1 MSMDDSMA
9 HAPLRAPAL
18 EVGGWRTWVSHIA
31 ALILAV
37 LFATSGVWKIT
48 DPFVWATRISQTKV
62 PAEWSMTVALTVGV
76 LETVAAVLIL
86 VPRFRRWG
94 AMLIGFLLVVFMAYF
109 AVNYNALRGE
119 DCSCFPWLKEAVS
132 PWFFVRDG
140 LMLLAAVLAWKWAPP
155 AQSLR
160 GALIIL
166 GAVAV
171 FAGVSY
177 GVQAAR
183 QTGATAPDSIT
194 AGGERVSLQTGKN
207 FIYFFDPQCLHCF
220 EAAKKMSGYRW
231 KDVRLIAVPTDI
243 PMPQMPQAFL
253 NNTGFRASLS
263 NDLRVLKQAFP
274 FETAPY
280 AVAIENG
287 RARHSSANFEGEEP
301 AATLRKL
308 GFVE

>member
-1 MSMDDSMA
+1 MDDSMA
-9 HAPLRAPAL
+9 HPPLHASAL
-18 EVGGWRTWVSHIA
+18 EVAGWRTWVSHLA
-31 ALILAV
+31 ALVLAIL
-37 LFATSGVWKIT
+37 FTTSGVWKIT
-48 DPFVWATRISQTKV
+48 DPFVWSARVAQTKV
-62 PAEWSMTVALTVGV
+62 PAEWSMTVALTVGI

-94 AMLIGFLLVVFMAYF
+94 AMLIAFLLVVFMAYF

-140 LMLLAAVLAWKWAPP
+140 LMLLGAALAWKWAPP
-155 AQSLR
+155 AQSVR

-183 QTGATAPDSIT
+183 QTGAKAPDSIT
-194 AGGERVSLQTGKN
+194 VNGSPVSLQSGKT

-231 KDVRLIAVPTDI
+231 KNVRLVGVPTAI
-243 PMPQMPQAFL
+243 PMPAMPQAFL
-253 NNTGFRASLS
+253 DNTGFKAGLS
-263 NDLRVLKQAFP
+263 NDLDVLRKAFP
-274 FETAPY
+274 FDTAPY
-280 AVAIENG
+280 AVAVENG
-287 RARHSSANFEGEEP
+287 RAREATANFDGDQP
-301 AATLRKL
+301 AAALRQI

>member
-1 MSMDDSMA
+1 MA
-9 HAPLRAPAL
+9 
-18 EVGGWRTWVSHIA
+18 
-31 ALILAV
+31 
-37 LFATSGVWKIT
+37 
-48 DPFVWATRISQTKV
+48 
-62 PAEWSMTVALTVGV
+62 VALTVGIA
-76 LETVAAVLIL
+76 ETVAAVLVL

-94 AMLIGFLLVVFMAYF
+94 AMLIALLLVVFMAYF

-140 LMLLAAVLAWKWAPP
+140 LMLLGAWLAWKWARP
-155 AQSLR
+155 AESLR

-183 QTGATAPDSIT
+183 QTGAKAPDSIT
-194 AGGERVSLQTGKN
+194 VNGTPTSLQTGKAL
-207 FIYFFDPQCLHCF
+207 IYFFDPQCLHCF
-220 EAAKKMSGYRW
+220 EAAKKMAGYKW
-231 KDVRLIAVPTDI
+231 TDVRLIAVPTVA

-253 NNTGFRASLS
+253 NNTGFKAGLS
-263 NDLRVLKQAFP
+263 NDLAVLKKAFP

-280 AVAIENG
+280 AVAVENG
-287 RARHSSANFEGEEP
+287 RQREATSNFEGDEP
-301 AATLRKL
+301 RTTLRNL